1 MDGQVLVYH
10 DLISYGVNRVP
21 KFVKQY
27 TSVQEEIV
35 RGISQYVTEVKT
47 GQFRKKT
54 FIHNERGRM
63 FSVIRRKTIMKII
76 NTVQEMQQIT
86 NELRASG
93 KVLVL
98 SQRWVIYMKVMRLY
112 YVRQEENEIVVL
124 SVFVNPLQF
133 GPNED
138 LDRYPRDID
147 RDENVAKENGVDYLF
162 YPSVEEMYPAE
173 QTTTVEVVKRTDVLC
188 GKQRPGHFAGVAI
201 VLMKLFNI
209 TLPTR
214 AYFGMKDAQ
223 QVAVIEGFVAD
234 FNIPVTIVPVDIVR
248 EEDGLAKSSRN
259 VYLSPEEREE
269 APHLYRSLCIAKERI
284 ETGERNAEII
294 TTLVKEYIETYT
306 KGTVD
311 YADLYAYPSLQVVD
325 KIEGRIILAIAV
337 KFDNVR
343 LIDNITLTVK

>member
-1 MDGQVLVYH
+1 
-10 DLISYGVNRVP
+10 
-21 KFVKQY
+21 
-27 TSVQEEIV
+27 
-35 RGISQYVTEVKT
+35 
-47 GQFRKKT
+47 
-54 FIHNERGRM
+54 
-63 FSVIRRKTIMKII
+63 MKIVT
-76 NTVQEMQQIT
+76 TVQEMQQIT
-86 NELRASG
+86 SELRASG
-93 KVLVL
+93 KSIGFVPTMGYLHEGHATL
-98 SQRWVIYMKVMRLY
+98 LRKAR
-112 YVRQEENEIVVL
+112 EENETVVL

-188 GKQRPGHFAGVAI
+188 GQQRPGHFAGVAT

-209 TLPTR
+209 TLPKR

-223 QVAVIEGFVAD
+223 QVAVIEGFVTD

-259 VYLSPEEREE
+259 VYLSQDEREE
-269 APHLYRSLCIAKERI
+269 ALHLYRDLCIAKERI
-284 ETGERNAEII
+284 EAGERNPEII
-294 TTLVKEYIETYT
+294 TNLVKEYIETHT

-311 YADLYAYPSLQVVD
+311 YTDLYAYPSLTMVEKV
-325 KIEGRIILAIAV
+325 KGRIILAIAV
-337 KFDNVR
+337 KFENVR

>member
-1 MDGQVLVYH
+1 MGYLH
-10 DLISYGVNRVP
+10 EGHATLL
-21 KFVKQY
+21 
-27 TSVQEEIV
+27 
-35 RGISQYVTEVKT
+35 
-47 GQFRKKT
+47 RKA
-54 FIHNERGRM
+54 R
-63 FSVIRRKTIMKII
+63 
-76 NTVQEMQQIT
+76 
-86 NELRASG
+86 
-93 KVLVL
+93 
-98 SQRWVIYMKVMRLY
+98 
-112 YVRQEENEIVVL
+112 EENEIVVL

-188 GKQRPGHFAGVAI
+188 GKQRPGHFAGVAT

-259 VYLSPEEREE
+259 VYLSQEEREE

-284 ETGERNAEII
+284 EAGERNAEII
-294 TTLVKEYIETYT
+294 TALVKEYIETYT

-311 YADLYAYPSLQVVD
+311 YADLYTYPSLQVVD